1 MRTEVFYL
9 EDKMVKT
16 SIEEIKSAQD
26 AEKLAREY
34 EQKSKELFAQ
44 ANEHWEKAKALV
56 KTGETMGNKLRDFVF
71 LRYGCLGK
79 FDEVY
84 RDIEHRVSEHVG
96 QFILL
101 FCAHDSSEGCCS
113 PGGGGPNYV
122 RRNGFCLGILKG
134 GSLILHEPE
143 KGCKFETENY
153 VLKTDRKTEII
164 SGNLGEVLPVEV
176 FWTRQ
181 LNFGIDLAKPEAKDL
196 PLGGHLFSFERRN
209 KIPNEVALI
218 IGDAEIKNWVG
229 EKTRKELSWLFVN
242 SFYEMCKLLGRVD
255 EEFFNKF
262 LFSRY
267 RK

>member
-1 MRTEVFYL
+1 MP
-9 EDKMVKT
+9 KT
-16 SIEEIKSAQD
+16 VIEEIQIASS
-26 AEKLAREY
+26 LEY
-34 EQKSKELFAQ
+34 MSRQHRNNANSCMKES
-44 ANEHWEKAKALV
+44 NEHWKKAQTLV
-56 KTGETMGNKLRDFVF
+56 KNGKTSGNKLRDFIL
-71 LRYGCLGK
+71 LRYGNCLGV